1 MPSICLDLPVW
12 WNQYDRLIMEP
23 EGTQLL
29 RIGEIAK
36 LLSLSS
42 QTLLN
47 YEQEGLLKPTARSQ
61 ARHRLYGA
69 EEVAQLQFIKRANLA
84 GITKAEVKE
93 LLALI
98 AKGEEGEN
106 VSHVKEVLEEKI
118 RETARTIEEI
128 SAFRDSLLYY
138 RGRFEE
144 KEDQEGHH

>member
-1 MPSICLDLPVW
+1 
-12 WNQYDRLIMEP
+12 MEP
-23 EGTQLL
+23 EGIKLL

-36 LLSLSS
+36 LLGLSS

-69 EEVAQLQFIKRANLA
+69 EEVARLKFIKRANLA

-98 AKGEEGEN
+98 AKSEGE
-106 VSHVKEVLEEKI
+106 
-118 RETARTIEEI
+118 RT
-128 SAFRDSLLYY
+128 SRT
-138 RGRFEE
+138 
-144 KEDQEGHH
+144 